1 MECGFASGLLRVTT
15 SMHLTAPNGVD
26 LHFTDDADEQVTALV
41 RETVDKPNSKLLE
54 ELRELEKEMKL
65 VYTMVS
71 GASWRVVEGRE
82 GSWRR
87 ACARPRSEV
96 ER

>member
-1 MECGFASGLLRVTT
+1 MAL
-15 SMHLTAPNGVD
+15 M
-26 LHFTDDADEQVTALV
+26 QITALV

-71 GASWRVVEGRE
+71 CLVQQAGHRTR
-82 GSWRR
+82 
-87 ACARPRSEV
+87 
-96 ER
+96 